1 MNLEKYEYQKSAN
14 HREYEF
20 YSSGPKG
27 NIRKIVRFKLL
38 VTNGVAYFNLVFGDW
53 DEEKQ
58 KIDDIKVTNNGD
70 TEKILLTVAIIVL
83 DFMKQFPDSM
93 VFAEGSNIAR
103 TRRYQMGINKLW
115 NQINMFLEVYGLCAD
130 NTWMPFHKNANYEA
144 FLIRRKKNVSLYE

>member
-103 TRRYQMGINKLW
+103 TRRYQMESTNYGTKSIC
-115 NQINMFLEVYGLCAD
+115 FLRCMGFVPTIPGCLFIK
-130 NTWMPFHKNANYEA
+130 M
-144 FLIRRKKNVSLYE
+144 LIMRHF